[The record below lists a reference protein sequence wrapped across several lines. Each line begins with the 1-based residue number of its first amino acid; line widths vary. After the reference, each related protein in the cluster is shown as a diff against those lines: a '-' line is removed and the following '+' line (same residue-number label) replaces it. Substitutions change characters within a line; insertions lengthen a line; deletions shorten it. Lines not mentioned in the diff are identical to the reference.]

1 MKSRTKA
8 ECDTRIQAE
17 ANGKLLLMDDME
29 KFAFYSTSET
39 AFSHM
44 LSISILHYLLF
55 ASTVNVHCGHFRVS
69 SIPKGDSF

>member
-8 ECDTRIQAE
+8 ECDTRIQ

-44 LSISILHYLLF
+44 LSISILHYLYF
-55 ASTVNVHCGHFRVS
+55 ASTANVHCGHFRVS
-69 SIPKGDSF
+69 SVPEGDSF